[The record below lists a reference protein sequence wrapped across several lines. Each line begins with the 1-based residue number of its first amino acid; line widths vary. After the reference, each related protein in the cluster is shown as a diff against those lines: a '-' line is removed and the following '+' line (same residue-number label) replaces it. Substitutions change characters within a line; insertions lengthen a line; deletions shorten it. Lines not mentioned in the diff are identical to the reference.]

1 MCIYIIL
8 SMCGHMFI
16 LYIVY
21 AQMFCLF
28 WSRFATTRQDPLF
41 KSDLTLL
48 TPTAATPLQ
57 IQHDPA
63 MPKSH
68 AEVHCEEM
76 PHAA

>member
-1 MCIYIIL
+1 
-8 SMCGHMFI
+8 MCGHMFI

>member
-1 MCIYIIL
+1 MWTYVYL
-8 SMCGHMFI
+8 
-16 LYIVY
+16 LY
-21 AQMFCLF
+21 MRKC
-28 WSRFATTRQDPLF
+28 FACFGLGLRPLRQDPLF

-76 PHAA
+76 PHAT